1 MRGSIKS
8 YNALM
13 LLPRVLTAIVGIP
26 LLLFLVHAGG
36 AAFSVFVT
44 GIAAL
49 CCYEYAMV
57 LRLGGRPVQFL
68 TTVVVGAA
76 LAACAAL
83 SAPLGLTLAAGV
95 ALIALVETFSA
106 AHSLDRA
113 ALTLFGA
120 LFAGWMPAHLALIRD
135 LRPHGEAFLLM
146 TFVSVWCM
154 DTAAYGVGRTLGRR
168 SLAPVLS
175 PKKTWE
181 GAAGGFAAALGV
193 CALFSR
199 FALKDALPLPWAL
212 AAGAVIGAT
221 GQLSDLA
228 ESLVKR
234 DAGIKDS
241 GALLPGHG
249 GVFDRFDSFILCAPA
264 VYYFLGC
271 LPRPR

>member
-1 MRGSIKS
+1 
-8 YNALM
+8 M

-36 AAFSVFVT
+36 VAFSLFIT
-44 GIAAL
+44 GVAAL
-49 CCYEYAMV
+49 CCYEYALV

-68 TTVVVGAA
+68 PTVLVGSA

-83 SAPLGLTLAAGV
+83 GGPLGLILTVGV
-95 ALIALVETFSA
+95 AFIAVVEMFSSV
-106 AHSLDRA
+106 HSMDRA

-120 LFAGWMPAHLALIRD
+120 VFAGWMPAHLALIRD
-135 LRPHGEAFLLM
+135 MRPHGEAFLAM
-146 TFVSVWCM
+146 TFVTVWCM
-154 DTAAYGVGRTLGRR
+154 DTAAYAVGKSVGKRP
-168 SLAPVLS
+168 LASVLS

-181 GAAGGFAAALGV
+181 GAIGGFLAALAV

-199 FALKDALPLPWAL
+199 FVLKEALPLPWAL
-212 AAGAVIGAT
+212 ALGAVIGVT
-221 GQLSDLA
+221 GQVSDLA
-228 ESLVKR
+228 ESMVKR

-264 VYYFLGC
+264 VYYVLSF
-271 LPRPR
+271 R

>member
-1 MRGSIKS
+1 
-8 YNALM
+8 M

-26 LLLFLVHAGG
+26 VLLYLVHAGG
-36 AAFSVFVT
+36 VAFSLFVT

-49 CCYEYAMV
+49 CCYEYALV

-68 TTVVVGAA
+68 STVVVGAA

-83 SAPLGLTLAAGV
+83 GGPLGLVLTGGV
-95 ALIALVETFSA
+95 ALIALVEMFSG
-106 AHSLDRA
+106 AHSMDRA

-120 LFAGWMPAHLALIRD
+120 LFAGWMPAHIALIRD
-135 LRPHGEAFLLM
+135 LRPHGEAFLCM
-146 TFVSVWCM
+146 TFVTVWCM
-154 DTAAYGVGRTLGRR
+154 DTAAYAVGKTMGRHP
-168 SLAPVLS
+168 LASVLS

-181 GAAGGFAAALGV
+181 GAVGGFAAALGV

-199 FALKDALPLPWAL
+199 FVLKDALPMPWAL
-212 AAGAVIGAT
+212 AVGAVIGVT

-228 ESLVKR
+228 ESMVKR

-264 VYYFLGC
+264 VYYFLSFK
-271 LPRPR
+271 

>member
-1 MRGSIKS
+1 
-8 YNALM
+8 M

-26 LLLFLVHAGG
+26 LLLYLVHAGG

-44 GIAAL
+44 GVSAL

-57 LRLGGRPVQFL
+57 LRLGGRPVQFA
-68 TTVVVGAA
+68 TTVVLGAA

-83 SAPLGLTLAAGV
+83 TAPLGLVLTFGV
-95 ALIALVETFSA
+95 AAVALVEMFSSM
-106 AHSLDRA
+106 HSLDRA
-113 ALTLFGA
+113 SLTLFGA

-135 LRPHGEAFLLM
+135 MRPHGEALLCM

-154 DTAAYGVGRTLGRR
+154 DTAAYAVGKTMGRHR
-168 SLAPVLS
+168 LAPVLS

-193 CALFSR
+193 CALFSH
-199 FALKDALPLPWAL
+199 FSLKNALPLPWAL
-212 AAGAVIGAT
+212 AAGAVIGVT

-228 ESLVKR
+228 ESMVKR

-264 VYYFLGC
+264 VYYFLGSVPV
-271 LPRPR
+271 PR

>member
-1 MRGSIKS
+1 
-8 YNALM
+8 M

-26 LLLFLVHAGG
+26 LLLFLVDRGG
-36 AAFSVFVT
+36 NAFSLFVT

-57 LRLGGRPVQFL
+57 LCLGGRPVQFL
-68 TTVVVGAA
+68 PTIVVGAA

-83 SAPLGLTLAAGV
+83 GGPLGLTLTAGV
-95 ALIALVETFSA
+95 AAIALVEMFSGV
-106 AHSLDRA
+106 HSMDRA

-135 LRPHGEAFLLM
+135 MRPNGEVFLFM
-146 TFVSVWCM
+146 TFLSVWCM
-154 DTAAYGVGRTLGRR
+154 DTAAYAVGHAMGKHP
-168 SLAPVLS
+168 LASVLS

-181 GAAGGFAAALGV
+181 GAIGGFAAALGV
-193 CALFSR
+193 CALFSH
-199 FALKDALPLPWAL
+199 FLLKEALPLPWAL
-212 AAGAVIGAT
+212 AVGAVIGVT

-228 ESLVKR
+228 ESMVKR

-264 VYYFLGC
+264 VYYFLTFK
-271 LPRPR
+271 

>member
-1 MRGSIKS
+1 
-8 YNALM
+8 M
-13 LLPRVLTAIVGIP
+13 LLPRVLTAVVGIP
-26 LLLFLVHAGG
+26 LMLYLVHAGG
-36 AAFSVFVT
+36 VAFSLFVT

-49 CCYEYAMV
+49 CCYEYAMM

-68 TTVVVGAA
+68 TTVVLGGAF
-76 LAACAAL
+76 AACAAL
-83 SAPLGLTLAAGV
+83 TVPLGLTLTAGV
-95 ALIALVETFSA
+95 AVIALVEMFSP

-135 LRPHGEAFLLM
+135 LRPHGEAFLFM

-154 DTAAYGVGRTLGRR
+154 DTAAYAVGKTLGRHP
-168 SLAPVLS
+168 LASVLS

-181 GAAGGFAAALGV
+181 GAAGGFAASLGV
-193 CALFSR
+193 CSLFSH
-199 FALKDALPLPWAL
+199 FVLKDALPLSWAL
-212 AAGAVIGAT
+212 AAGAVIGTA

-228 ESLVKR
+228 ESMVKR

-264 VYYFLGC
+264 IYYFLASTPGF
-271 LPRPR
+271 R